1 MTTTT
6 TTDLER
12 YLDQH
17 QADRLRTYEDFLRIP
32 SISALP
38 QHAADVRAAAEF
50 LAADLTTA
58 GVDHAEVSDT
68 GGHPIVYADWL
79 HADGAPT
86 VLVYG
91 HYDVQPV
98 DPLDLWEKPP
108 FEPVQHDGR
117 MFARGAADDKGQIQM
132 HVRAAEALL
141 ATDGRL
147 PVNVRY
153 VFEGEEESTSEHLDP
168 WLEANRHRLAAD
180 VAVIS
185 DTGFFDGNL
194 PAITI
199 GLRGLMYAQID
210 VVTTAVD
217 LHSGQF
223 GGAVEN
229 PANALAQIV
238 AALKGPDGRVR
249 IPGFYDDVVALT
261 DEERKELDAL
271 PFDEE
276 AFRERLG
283 VPALAGEVGYSLL
296 ERRGARP
303 TLDVNGIWGGFQGEG
318 SKTII
323 PAHAHAKVSCRL
335 VTDQDPKRIFEQ
347 FRDYVLAIAPPGV
360 RVSVTS
366 LGTGR
371 ASLTPIDH
379 PATQATARAIEQVFG
394 SAPLFIREGGS
405 IPICASFERTLGLP
419 VVLAGFTN
427 PDDNAHAPNE
437 SLILDNFEK
446 GIRTIALMWHELA
459 AMKLRA

>member
-1 MTTTT
+1 MTAT
-6 TTDLER
+6 TTDIDR
-12 YLDQH
+12 YLDEH
-17 QADRLRTYEDFLRIP
+17 EAERLAKYEDFLRIP

-38 QHAADVRAAAEF
+38 QHAADCRAAAEF
-50 LAADLTTA
+50 LAADLTSA
-58 GVDHAEVSDT
+58 GVEHAEVSDT

-79 HADGAPT
+79 HAEDAPT
-86 VLVYG
+86 AIVYG

-98 DPLDLWEKPP
+98 DPLDLWDKPP
-108 FEPVQHDGR
+108 FEPYQRDGR
-117 MFARGAADDKGQIQM
+117 MLARGAADDKGQIQM

-141 ATDGRL
+141 ATEGRL
-147 PVNVRY
+147 PINVRY
-153 VFEGEEESTSEHLDP
+153 VFEGEEESTSEHLDG
-168 WLEANRHRLAAD
+168 WLEANRHRLGAD

-185 DTGFFDGNL
+185 DTGFFEGNV

-199 GLRGLMYAQID
+199 GLRGIMYAQID
-210 VVTTAVD
+210 VVGTAVD

-238 AALKGPDGRVR
+238 AALKGPDGRIR

-261 DEERKELDAL
+261 DEERDALMAL

-276 AFRERLG
+276 AYREQLG
-283 VPALAGEVGYSLL
+283 VSALAGEVGYAVL

-335 VTDQDPKRIFEQ
+335 VSDQDPKRVFEQ

-360 RVSVTS
+360 KVSVTS
-366 LGTGR
+366 LGIGSP
-371 ASLTPIDH
+371 SLTPIDH
-379 PATQATARAIEQVFG
+379 PATQAAARAIESIFG
-394 SAPLFIREGGS
+394 TSPLFIREGGS
-405 IPICASFERTLGLP
+405 IPICASFERILGLP

-446 GIRTIALMWHELA
+446 GIRTIARMWHELA
-459 AMKLRA
+459 GISRS